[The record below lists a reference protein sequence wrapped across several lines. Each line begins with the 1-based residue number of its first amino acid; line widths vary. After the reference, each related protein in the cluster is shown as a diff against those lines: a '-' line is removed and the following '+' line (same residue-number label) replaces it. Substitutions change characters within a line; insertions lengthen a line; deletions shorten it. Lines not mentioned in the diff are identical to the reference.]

1 MATDGHPFRLSEKA
15 LLGYGAGMMVEL
27 AIGDAY
33 GAAFEYAPAAFVAR
47 HNNVE
52 GYLKHPTH
60 TGIEPGDY
68 TDDTQMTLAIA
79 ELLGTEWTPLTLAD
93 KFVEVFHRDPRV
105 GYAGG
110 FHAFLLSVT
119 SGREFL
125 DRIRPDSD
133 KSGAAMRVAPV
144 GLLPSVAEVRHHAA
158 VQARVT
164 HDTPAGIASAEAAA
178 LAVHY
183 CHYGLGPLAGVTK
196 WISDQLESD
205 WTRPWQGKVGSK
217 GAMSVRAALTALASA
232 RSMTELLR
240 QCVAYTGDVDTVAT
254 IALAAAAG
262 SAEVAADLPE
272 ALYRDLENGTYGRD
286 YLRALNGRLPQASG

>member
-1 MATDGHPFRLSEKA
+1 
-15 LLGYGAGMMVEL
+15 MMVEL

-33 GAAFEYAPAAFVAR
+33 GAGFEYAPPAFVAR
-47 HNNVE
+47 HNTLA
-52 GYLKHPTH
+52 GYVQHPTH
-60 TGIEPGDY
+60 TDIAPGDY
-68 TDDTQMTLAIA
+68 TDDTQMTLAVA
-79 ELLGTEWTPLTLAD
+79 ELLVEGAEWTPLNLAD
-93 KFVEVFHRDPRV
+93 RFVEVFHRDQRT

-110 FHAFLLSVT
+110 FHAFLKSVT

-158 VQARVT
+158 LQARVT
-164 HDTPAGIASAEAAA
+164 HDTPAGVASAEAAA

-183 CHYGLGPLAGVTK
+183 CHHDLGPLKDVAQWV
-196 WISDQLESD
+196 SEQLSSD

-217 GAMSVRAALTALASA
+217 GAMSVRAALTALTSA
-232 RSMTELLR
+232 RSLTSLLH

-254 IALAAAAG
+254 IALASAARTSSVTKDLPAPLYDG
-262 SAEVAADLPE
+262 LEGGPYGRAYLADLD
-272 ALYRDLENGTYGRD
+272 R
-286 YLRALNGRLPQASG
+286 RLLANQ